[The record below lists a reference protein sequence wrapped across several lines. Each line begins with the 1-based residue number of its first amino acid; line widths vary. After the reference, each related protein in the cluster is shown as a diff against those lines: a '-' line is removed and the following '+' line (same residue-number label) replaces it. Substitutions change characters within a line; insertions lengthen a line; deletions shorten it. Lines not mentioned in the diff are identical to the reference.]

1 MKRAVGQ
8 KPAELVVVT
17 ALEEVCPACGGG
29 LDITQHRH
37 RWIERLDGY
46 LHVIRRDRSCRES
59 LCPGPRKVFHAREDL
74 RLGFPYRTF
83 GLDVMLAVGERHL
96 RGESLSAIQRDLCAR
111 GIVIDQR
118 HTGRVFRD
126 FLAISDIALGDDE
139 ERRTELRDQGGIVLM
154 CDGVQFDDRAPVLYV
169 TWDAISGTPLFS
181 ERKPF
186 RGEDDLRP
194 ILERVKAMGVPV
206 IAIVSDKEKGL
217 VPAVEAVFPD
227 VPYQFCQTH
236 FLKNCAKPLEK
247 ELSAL
252 GASVV
257 RRATRVHK
265 IAKKINDAERAAR
278 VAQEKQQTTA
288 ASVPEKL
295 EKKLGGEPA
304 TVPATEGAALP
315 DVEFAKE
322 VCELARQNSRV
333 SGKAP
338 LAPPEL
344 ERHERLEE
352 LRALVE
358 EDREKK
364 GRDRTRVTKAAS
376 SMASREPSLPTGTRS
391 DSPGA

>member
-1 MKRAVGQ
+1 MKRPVGMR
-8 KPAELVVVT
+8 PARELVVT
-17 ALEEVCPACGGG
+17 ALEGVCPACGGA
-29 LDITQHRH
+29 LYITQHRT

-46 LHVIRRDRSCRES
+46 LHVVRRDRSCREP
-59 LCPGPRKVFHAREDL
+59 LCPGPRKIFHAPEDL
-74 RLGFPYRTF
+74 RLAFPYRTF
-83 GLDVMLAVGERHL
+83 GLDVTLAVGERHM
-96 RGESLSAIQRDLCAR
+96 RGESLSAVHRDLCAH
-111 GIVIDQR
+111 GIAIDQR

-139 ERRTELRDQGGIVLM
+139 ERRAELRDQGGIVLM

-169 TWDAISGTPLFS
+169 AWDAISGMPLFS

-186 RGEDDLRP
+186 RSEDDLRP
-194 ILERVKAMGVPV
+194 ILERVKAMDVKV
-206 IAIVSDKEKGL
+206 TAIVSDKEKGL
-217 VPAVEAVFPD
+217 VPAVEAVFSD

-247 ELSAL
+247 DLSAL

-265 IAKKINDAERAAR
+265 IAKQINDSERKAR
-278 VAQEKQQTTA
+278 VAQEKQTTA
-288 ASVPEKL
+288 APVPEAPA
-295 EKKLGGEPA
+295 EKLGGTPA
-304 TVPATEGAALP
+304 AAPATEGARLS

-322 VCELARQNSRV
+322 VCELARQNARV

-338 LAPPEL
+338 LAPPEI
-344 ERHERLEE
+344 ERHQRLED

-358 EDREKK
+358 EDRKK
-364 GRDRTRVTKAAS
+364 RRNRGMVTAAS
-376 SMASREPSLPTGTRS
+376 FSNASPEPSLPTGTRS

>member
-1 MKRAVGQ
+1 MR
-8 KPAELVVVT
+8 PARELVVT

-29 LDITQHRH
+29 LDITQHRT

-46 LHVIRRDRSCRES
+46 LHVVRRDKSCREP
-59 LCPGPRKVFHAREDL
+59 LCLGPRKVFHAPEDL
-74 RLGFPYRTF
+74 SLAFPYRTF
-83 GLDVMLAVGERHL
+83 GLDVTLAVGERHM

-111 GIVIDQR
+111 GIAMDQR

-126 FLAISDIALGDDE
+126 FLTISAIALGDDK
-139 ERRTELRDQGGIVLM
+139 ERRAELRDQGGIVLM

-169 TWDAISGTPLFS
+169 AWDAISATPLFS
-181 ERKPF
+181 ERKSF

-217 VPAVEAVFPD
+217 VPAVKAVFPD

-236 FLKNCAKPLEK
+236 FLRNCAKPLEK
-247 ELSAL
+247 DLSAL

-265 IAKKINDAERAAR
+265 IAKKINEAETAAR
-278 VAQEKQQTTA
+278 VAQEKQTTA
-288 ASVPEKL
+288 TPVL
-295 EKKLGGEPA
+295 EEPA
-304 TVPATEGAALP
+304 PKLVGEAAAAPATEGARLS
-315 DVEFAKE
+315 DVDFAKE

-358 EDREKK
+358 EDSKQN
-364 GRDRTRVTKAAS
+364 GRDRTMVMKGPS
-376 SMASREPSLPTGTRS
+376 SMASRAPSLPTGTRS